1 MSIRQTYKMLWDGVE
16 YEIKFTMEL
25 IETIDEAVNLMKV
38 VQRCNN
44 GELRI
49 TQSTKLIAL
58 VLNSAGA
65 NVTKE
70 QVFDGLGE
78 HIDAS
83 ELGNITIEIANRCFL
98 KTKKKSESQVKK
110 PLRKR
115 TRGKPSIPS

>member
-25 IETIDEAVNLMKV
+25 IETIDEAV
-38 VQRCNN
+38 N